1 MQSFSPDIAARIQQQ
16 LDAHLYTSLDDVMR
30 HALDALDDLREYERR
45 EVLKGLEQAQQGDMA
60 RLDMAG
66 IIREAREQWDEQHP

>member
-1 MQSFSPDIAARIQQQ
+1 MQSLSPDITARIQQQ

-45 EVLKGLEQAQQGDMA
+45 EVLKGLGQAQQGDSA
-60 RLDMAG
+60 LLDMAG

>member
-1 MQSFSPDIAARIQQQ
+1 MQSLSPDITARIQQQ
-16 LDAHLYTSLDDVMR
+16 VDAHLYTSPDDVMR
-30 HALDALDDLREYERR
+30 HALDALDDLRAYERR

-60 RLDMAG
+60 LLDMAG